1 MLEKLIKHSIGS
13 DLAIY
18 IFRCCLGFWIGYELY
33 LHFIDH
39 QLYWALLSIVLVISP
54 EAKDSKRLAIE
65 RFKANFIGS
74 GMGLLCFLIGTPNFL
89 IIITGI
95 ILSIVFCYVFN
106 LMNVVRTAIVALI
119 IVLIYEKNNM
129 SWIGAVERF
138 SGVALGCFIGLAITV
153 ITSYGINFLRK
164 KWDLPEDEGFKNIK
178 NE

>member
-1 MLEKLIKHSIGS
+1 MLEKVIKYSIGS

-33 LHFIDH
+33 VHFIEH

-74 GMGLLCFLIGTPNFL
+74 GIGLLCFLIGAPNFFMIIVGIVL
-89 IIITGI
+89 AIII
-95 ILSIVFCYVFN
+95 CYVFK

-119 IVLIYEKNNM
+119 IVLIYERDNM
-129 SWIGAVERF
+129 SWMGAIERF
-138 SGVALGCFIGLAITV
+138 SGVALGCLIGLAITV

-164 KWDLPEDEGFKNIK
+164 KWNLPEDEGFKNIK

>member
-33 LHFIDH
+33 LRFFEH

-74 GMGLLCFLIGTPNFL
+74 GIGLLCFLIGAPNFFMIIVGIVL
-89 IIITGI
+89 AIII
-95 ILSIVFCYVFN
+95 CYVFK

-119 IVLIYEKNNM
+119 IVLIYERDNM
-129 SWIGAVERF
+129 SWMGAIERF
-138 SGVALGCFIGLAITV
+138 SGVALGCLIGLAITV

-164 KWDLPEDEGFKNIK
+164 KWNLPEDEGFKNIK